1 MNQVILGNV
10 FSLLSTLTD
19 LYSVSRK
26 TAKSMHV
33 AQTVTQ
39 ALLGFSSLFLGGYS
53 AVVQN
58 VVSIIRNL
66 AALKEKSHK
75 AIEYALIVMGVALGI
90 AFNNLGWIGWLPI
103 VSNFVYSVSVF
114 QFKNDERSLKIAFAV
129 CVALYIVFNFKILN
143 YVGTASNVVV
153 FSTAALSLIR
163 GGRAD
168 KKKADHA

>member
-10 FSLLSTLTD
+10 FSLMSTLTD

-26 TAKSMHV
+26 TAKSMLV

-103 VSNFVYSVSVF
+103 LSNLIYSVSVF
-114 QFKNDERSLKIAFAV
+114 RFKDDERSLKIAFAL
-129 CVALYIVFNFKILN
+129 CVAFYIVFNFKILN
-143 YVGTASNVVV
+143 YVGTVSNIVV
-153 FSTAALSLIR
+153 FATTVFALIKGSR
-163 GGRAD
+163 
-168 KKKADHA
+168 KA